1 MKRSLILFT
10 VFSAFIIGCSSG
22 PNLST
27 LGKQTVVT
35 TSGSRED
42 WVTSDQNYWVDEMYM
57 NFRVQITNQYDIA
70 AGRRNSKAEA
80 VKYIAEMINQRIRTD
95 YYSSSSGN
103 NQSEDQ
109 LGRDVQD
116 LITWTTDNLE
126 ISGISPDR
134 TYWEKVETNTADGV
148 KYSYD
153 IHELYKIKS
162 DDYRKAVTKASE
174 LAVEK
179 AQKSKD
185 LEAQKRAEKFQK
197 KLYESN

>member
-1 MKRSLILFT
+1 MKQFLFFLFT
-10 VFSAFIIGCSSG
+10 LLLSFVGCSSG
-22 PNLST
+22 PSLST

-35 TSGSRED
+35 TSGNRED

-57 NFRVQITNQYDIA
+57 NFRVQITNQFDIA

-80 VKYIAEMINQRIRTD
+80 VKYIAEMINQRVRTD
-95 YYSSSSGN
+95 YYSSVSGN
-103 NQSEDQ
+103 NLSEDQ
-109 LGRDVQD
+109 IGRDVQD
-116 LITWTTDNLE
+116 LITWTTDNVE

-162 DDYRKAVTKASE
+162 DDYRKAVSKAAD
-174 LAVEK
+174 LAIEK
-179 AQKSKD
+179 AKKSKD
-185 LEAQKRAEKFQK
+185 LEAQKRAEKFQQ
-197 KLYESN
+197 KLYENN

>member
-1 MKRSLILFT
+1 MKISLILIT
-10 VFSAFIIGCSSG
+10 IISAFLIGCSSA

-103 NQSEDQ
+103 NQSEEQ

-134 TYWEKVETNTADGV
+134 TYWEKVETNTSEGV

-162 DDYRKAVTKASE
+162 EDYRKAIVKASE
-174 LAVEK
+174 LAMEK
-179 AQKSKD
+179 AQKAKD

>member
-10 VFSAFIIGCSSG
+10 FFSTFIISCSSG
-22 PNLST
+22 PSLST

-35 TSGSRED
+35 TSGTRED

-95 YYSSSSGN
+95 YYSSLSGN

-148 KYSYD
+148 KYSFD

-162 DDYRKAVTKASE
+162 EDYRKAVSKASE
-174 LAVEK
+174 VAVEK